1 MAVRTGVT
9 QRRDPPGYRRNGCAR
24 TYGWCDVVVDVGG
37 GDEAD
42 EEAALADGG
51 VPDEQDLEGA
61 VVAARRRRGALP
73 NPSRRRGLGNGG
85 WGQGDGGGGGGGVRE
100 GQATAVQVRRCSGA
114 GGEIGQPDGG
124 SV

>member
-1 MAVRTGVT
+1 M
-9 QRRDPPGYRRNGCAR
+9 
-24 TYGWCDVVVDVGG
+24 GG

-85 WGQGDGGGGGGGVRE
+85 SGSGRRWRRRWRGQKGAGDGGAAAPAAKLGSLTVEVSDFAQVYDFSGGGTCKYLR
-100 GQATAVQVRRCSGA
+100 AVVGA
-114 GGEIGQPDGG
+114 AEVI
-124 SV
+124 SRSYS

>member
-1 MAVRTGVT
+1 M
-9 QRRDPPGYRRNGCAR
+9 
-24 TYGWCDVVVDVGG
+24 GG

-100 GQATAVQVRRCSGA
+100 GQAMAVQRRRWRNWA
-114 GGEIGQPDGG
+114 A
-124 SV
+124 